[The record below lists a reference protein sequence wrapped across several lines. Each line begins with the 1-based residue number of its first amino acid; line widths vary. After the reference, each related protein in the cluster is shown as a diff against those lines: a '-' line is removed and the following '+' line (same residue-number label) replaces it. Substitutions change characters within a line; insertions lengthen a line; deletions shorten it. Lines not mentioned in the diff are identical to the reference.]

1 MNEIFENLYEMTA
14 FSNII
19 AEPQFLIMYAIAF
32 VLLYLGIKKQY
43 EPLLLVPIA
52 FGVLLANFPG
62 GDMGVIQADEN
73 GMVMING
80 VMKNIWEMP
89 LHDIAHELG
98 LMNFIYYMLIKTGF
112 LPPIIFMGVGAL
124 TDFGPML
131 RNLRLSI
138 FGAAAQL
145 GIFTVLLV
153 SILMGFTPK
162 EAASLG
168 IIGGADGPTAIFTT
182 IKLAPHLLGPIA
194 IAAYSYMALVPVIIP
209 LVVKL
214 LCSKKEL
221 SINMKEQEKKYP
233 SKTEIKNLRVLKII
247 FPIVVTTVVALFVPS
262 AVPLIGMLMFGNLV
276 KEIGSNTFRL
286 FDAASNSIMNAATIF
301 LGLSV
306 GATMTTEAFLNWT
319 TIGIVIGGFL
329 AFALSITGGIL
340 FVKLVNLFSKK
351 KINPLIGATGLS
363 AVPMASRAANEDLFI
378 MSISMQ
384 NHGGYTEK
392 YDNFDEKVR
401 LLGLNYPDVNQYLSL
416 VHESD
421 SALEYLISYFQ
432 NVDDPVEI
440 VFFGDHQPSLSS
452 SFYPNL
458 NGKGL
463 SGLTED
469 ELEDLYTIPFFI
481 WTNYESTEVE
491 LPVTSINY
499 LSTLALERAGI
510 ELPAYNQFLADMMET
525 IPAINSRGYYSKSA
539 GGFLHIEEA
548 TGEEADWIRNYNIL
562 QYNNMFDKKEKSEVF
577 FPYLK

>member
-1 MNEIFENLYEMTA
+1 MNEIFQNLYEMTA

-32 VLLYLGIKKQY
+32 ILLYLGIKKQY

-73 GMVMING
+73 GMINVHG
-80 VMKNIWEMP
+80 VMKNIWDMP

-153 SILMGFTPK
+153 AILMGFTPK
-162 EAASLG
+162 EAAALG
-168 IIGGADGPTAIFTT
+168 IVVGADGPTAIFTT
-182 IKLAPHLLGPIA
+182 IQLAPHLLGPIA

-233 SKTEIKNLRVLKII
+233 STTEIKNLRVLKII

-276 KEIGSNTFRL
+276 KEIGTNTFRL
-286 FDAASNSIMNAATIF
+286 FDAASNSIM
-301 LGLSV
+301 
-306 GATMTTEAFLNWT
+306 TTEAFLNFT

-329 AFALSITGGIL
+329 AFALSIAGGIL
-340 FVKLVNLFSKK
+340 FVKLFNLFTKK

-363 AVPMASRAANEDLFI
+363 AVPMASRVANEIAL
-378 MSISMQ
+378 
-384 NHGGYTEK
+384 K
-392 YDNFDEKVR
+392 YDPKNHV
-401 LLGLNYPDVNQYLSL
+401 LQYCMASNISG
-416 VHESD
+416 VIG
-421 SALEYLISYFQ
+421 SAVSAGVLIS
-432 NVDDPVEI
+432 
-440 VFFGDHQPSLSS
+440 
-452 SFYPNL
+452 
-458 NGKGL
+458 
-463 SGLTED
+463 
-469 ELEDLYTIPFFI
+469 
-481 WTNYESTEVE
+481 
-491 LPVTSINY
+491 
-499 LSTLALERAGI
+499 
-510 ELPAYNQFLADMMET
+510 FL
-525 IPAINSRGYYSKSA
+525 G
-539 GGFLHIEEA
+539 
-548 TGEEADWIRNYNIL
+548 
-562 QYNNMFDKKEKSEVF
+562 
-577 FPYLK
+577 